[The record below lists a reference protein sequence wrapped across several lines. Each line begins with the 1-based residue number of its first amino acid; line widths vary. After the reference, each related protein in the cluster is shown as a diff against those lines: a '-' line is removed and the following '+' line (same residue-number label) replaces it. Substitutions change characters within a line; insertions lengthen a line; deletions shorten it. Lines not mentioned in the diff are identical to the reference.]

1 MYRSYMSRRDY
12 LDQDCADADIE
23 WRGTITTLRPVK
35 MTPDG
40 PDMDDVHS
48 AVGDVDEGWYFFDD
62 TVFDDA
68 EVSVLEDGRVSLHAT
83 GVLTLWDLTDAFFRT
98 EDEGEVWSRES
109 YIESEMESLQDDR
122 PTLVLEFWQDQ

>member
-1 MYRSYMSRRDY
+1 
-12 LDQDCADADIE
+12 
-23 WRGTITTLRPVK
+23 